1 MGISRVVYAKVS
13 GMVYVVVAGMGL
25 AATVMVLAHLMVTLK
40 IPLELIKL
48 LSESVATILTECVYR
63 GVKKS
68 DELTFIIVSEEV

>member
-1 MGISRVVYAKVS
+1 VGISRVVYAKVS

-40 IPLELIKL
+40 IPLELVKL
-48 LSESVATILTECVYR
+48 LSESVATILTECVYS

-68 DELTFIIVSEEV
+68 DELTFIVVSEEV